1 MHFTALQDILESF
14 YGAKIDAL
22 PKESDFT
29 IGTTAVPLDSLVRRD
44 CIWRALSNTGS
55 TTIAISLQ
63 NSLTITTGIPIAPNG
78 FLLMEWRVD
87 QDLVNRPWFA
97 ISSAAGG
104 TLHMIERFIAG
115 A

>member
-1 MHFTALQDILESF
+1 MHFTQLQDINEAF
-14 YGAKIDAL
+14 YGAKIDTL

-29 IGTTAVPLDSLVRRD
+29 IGTTAVALDSLIRRD
-44 CIWRALSNTGS
+44 CIWRALSNTGT
-55 TTIAISLQ
+55 TTIAIAL
-63 NSLTITTGIPIAPNG
+63 NNALTITTGIVIPSGG

-87 QDLVNRPWFA
+87 GDLVNRPWFA
-97 ISSAAGG
+97 ISSGAGS